1 MKYILTKS
9 KEKFKFKKKPKFI
22 DGYSI
27 TKKMTITI
35 YNSTLKSSI
44 FKKKTDKKMNNLFN
58 LFMFLENNE
67 DDDEGGHLLAAGIE
81 EMQILLAENP
91 NMFTNSELN
100 SYYDKLETMETRAI
114 TEKISQGKGRW
125 QKET

>member
-35 YNSTLKSSI
+35 FNNELKSSI

-67 DDDEGGHLLAAGIE
+67 DDEEGGHLLAAGIE

-91 NMFTNSELN
+91 NLFTNAELN
-100 SYYDKLETMETRAI
+100 SYYDKLDTMEARMPV
-114 TEKISQGKGRW
+114 ERISQSRGR
-125 QKET
+125 

>member
-35 YNSTLKSSI
+35 FNNELKSSI
-44 FKKKTDKKMNNLFN
+44 FKKKTDKKMDNLFN

-67 DDDEGGHLLAAGIE
+67 DDEEGGHLLAAGIE

-91 NMFTNSELN
+91 NLFTNAELN
-100 SYYDKLETMETRAI
+100 SYYDKLDTMEARMPV
-114 TEKISQGKGRW
+114 ERISQGKGR
-125 QKET
+125 

>member
-35 YNSTLKSSI
+35 FNNELKSSI

-67 DDDEGGHLLAAGIE
+67 DDEEGGHLLAAGIE

-91 NMFTNSELN
+91 NLFTNAELN
-100 SYYDKLETMETRAI
+100 SYYDKLDTMEARMPV
-114 TEKISQGKGRW
+114 ERISQGKGR
-125 QKET
+125 

>member
-27 TKKMTITI
+27 TKKLTITI
-35 YNSTLKSSI
+35 FNNELKSSI

-67 DDDEGGHLLAAGIE
+67 DDEEGGHLLAAGIE
-81 EMQILLAENP
+81 EMQVLLAENP
-91 NMFTNSELN
+91 NLFTNAELN
-100 SYYDKLETMETRAI
+100 SYYDKLETMEARMPV
-114 TEKISQGKGRW
+114 ERISQGKGR
-125 QKET
+125 

>member
-9 KEKFKFKKKPKFI
+9 KEKFKFKKKPKFV

-27 TKKMTITI
+27 TKKFTITI
-35 YNSTLKSSI
+35 FNNELKSSI

-67 DDDEGGHLLAAGIE
+67 DDEEGGHLLAAGIE
-81 EMQILLAENP
+81 EMQIL
-91 NMFTNSELN
+91 
-100 SYYDKLETMETRAI
+100 
-114 TEKISQGKGRW
+114 
-125 QKET
+125 

>member
-9 KEKFKFKKKPKFI
+9 KEKFKFKKKPKFV

-27 TKKMTITI
+27 TKKFTITI
-35 YNSTLKSSI
+35 FNNELKSSI

-67 DDDEGGHLLAAGIE
+67 DDEEGGHLLAAGIE

-91 NMFTNSELN
+91 NLFTNAELN
-100 SYYDKLETMETRAI
+100 SYYDKLDTMEARMPV
-114 TEKISQGKGRW
+114 ERISQGKGR
-125 QKET
+125 

>member
-9 KEKFKFKKKPKFI
+9 KEKFKFKKKPKFV

-27 TKKMTITI
+27 TKKFTITI
-35 YNSTLKSSI
+35 FNNELKSSI

-67 DDDEGGHLLAAGIE
+67 DDEEGGHLLAAGIE

-91 NMFTNSELN
+91 NLFTNAELN
-100 SYYDKLETMETRAI
+100 SYYDKLDTMEARMPV
-114 TEKISQGKGRW
+114 ERISQGRGR
-125 QKET
+125 

>member
-35 YNSTLKSSI
+35 FNNELKSSI

-67 DDDEGGHLLAAGIE
+67 DDEEGGHLLAAGIE

-91 NMFTNSELN
+91 NLFTNAELN
-100 SYYDKLETMETRAI
+100 SYYDKLDTMEARMPV
-114 TEKISQGKGRW
+114 ERISQRKGR
-125 QKET
+125 

>member
-9 KEKFKFKKKPKFI
+9 KEKFKFKKKPKFV

-27 TKKMTITI
+27 TKKFTITI
-35 YNSTLKSSI
+35 FNNELKSSI

-67 DDDEGGHLLAAGIE
+67 DDEEGGHLLAAGIE

-91 NMFTNSELN
+91 NLFTNAELN
-100 SYYDKLETMETRAI
+100 SYYDKLDTMEARMPV
-114 TEKISQGKGRW
+114 ERISQGRGRW